1 MSEAEKTEI
10 TEGTEKTEMEQK
22 ADQGQEDPKKKKK
35 KRKWLLFLLI
45 LLLLILLSCGGYWLW
60 QYYTVEAPLAAV
72 QKELD
77 AEVGILPGMSEDE
90 IIDRLNRH
98 VAEGRF
104 NASMNGNPVFKN
116 GKEKGNV
123 HIENIPGNRYAFT
136 LSIEVTN
143 VDASRY
149 PDAAKYVGQTVLQT
163 GLLEP
168 GTYLTDKKL
177 DVPLPKGNY
186 DCIATFTAYTSEKDA
201 GGEPQTEVG
210 ATAMQIVVTVEE

>member
-1 MSEAEKTEI
+1 M
-10 TEGTEKTEMEQK
+10 
-22 ADQGQEDPKKKKK
+22 
-35 KRKWLLFLLI
+35 
-45 LLLLILLSCGGYWLW
+45 
-60 QYYTVEAPLAAV
+60 

-77 AEVGILPGMSEDE
+77 AEIGIMPGMSEDQ
-90 IIDRLNRH
+90 IQDRLNRY

-136 LSIEVTN
+136 VTIQV
-143 VDASRY
+143 VDVDKEKF
-149 PDAAKYVGQTVLQT
+149 PDAAPYVGQTVLKT

-168 GTYLTDKKL
+168 GSYVSDKQL
-177 DVPLPKGNY
+177 DVDLPKGYY

-201 GGEPQTEVG
+201 GDQPQTEVG
-210 ATAMQIVVTVEE
+210 ATAMQIVVTVQE